1 MKNNTEKP
9 MENLEQ
15 KNQEIVNTPKK
26 QEVPKTQS
34 EKKII
39 EPKKEQAITDSKKPE
54 IQKKEVQKVK
64 KEKAVLNSKNV
75 PVSTKYSSDICKFI
89 KTKSIETAIKDLE
102 QVLSHKKAIPMRG
115 GYGHKKSAKGF
126 ASGSGKYPEKAT
138 GYFIKLL
145 KSLSANAAANGL
157 EKPIITEAFANRG
170 SKPRARFGKWQRK
183 RTHIKIVA
191 REIKIKE
198 KKNVRVVV

>member
-1 MKNNTEKP
+1 MKDNIKKP

-15 KNQEIVNTPKK
+15 KNQEIVNTSNK
-26 QEVPKTQS
+26 QEVQKSNTEEKT
-34 EKKII
+34 I
-39 EPKKEQAITDSKKPE
+39 EIKKEQATKDPKKPE
-54 IQKKEVQKVK
+54 LQKKEVQKVK
-64 KEKAVLNSKNV
+64 KEKAVVNSRNV
-75 PVSTKYSSDICKFI
+75 SISTKYSRDICRFI
-89 KTKSIETAIKDLE
+89 KNKSIEEAIKDLE

-138 GYFIKLL
+138 ESFIKLL

-157 EKPIITEAFANRG
+157 EKPIITEAFANMG

-183 RTHIKIVA
+183 RTHICFVA
-191 REIKIKE
+191 RELKIKG
-198 KKNVRVVV
+198 KKLKQ

>member
-26 QEVPKTQS
+26 QEVPKTQT

-54 IQKKEVQKVK
+54 IQKKEVQKIK

-170 SKPRARFGKWQRK
+170 SKPRARFGK
-183 RTHIKIVA
+183 
-191 REIKIKE
+191 
-198 KKNVRVVV
+198 